1 MKKIILKYLLITFGI
16 LLIIIT
22 YLSVIGLET
31 EKFNN
36 QIKSKIIEK
45 NNSLDLELKKIKLTL
60 DPLNFKINAKTIG
73 AKIIYQKKKIELE
86 YIKTQISLN
95 SLIKNKFVSSN
106 LELSTRS
113 ILLKDFVTFFRAISN
128 RSELF
133 ILEQVIKKGHV
144 IVNAKINIDEK
155 GNIKKDFEINGLLK
169 DGKLNLLS
177 NYNFDKINFNL
188 NIKNN
193 IFNFKDI
200 NFTTNKID
208 FFSNNLKITKNKNDL
223 FFEGKVQNKDTFL
236 NKELIELI
244 KLNLNNLNLI
254 NTKFSSKNNFS
265 FIINNKFKL
274 KNLILDSEILIKE
287 SEYKKPILLNEYF
300 PEVKDLIHLKDHKIK
315 LSYKKDNFSVKGN
328 GKIKIQ

>member
-36 QIKSKIIEK
+36 QIKSKIIEL
-45 NNSLDLELKKIKLTL
+45 NSSLDLELKKIKLTL

-73 AKIIYQKKKIELE
+73 AKIIYQKKNIELE

-113 ILLKDFVTFFRAISN
+113 ILLKDLVTFFRVISN

-144 IVNAKINIDEK
+144 IK
-155 GNIKKDFEINGLLK
+155 
-169 DGKLNLLS
+169 
-177 NYNFDKINFNL
+177 
-188 NIKNN
+188 
-193 IFNFKDI
+193 
-200 NFTTNKID
+200 
-208 FFSNNLKITKNKNDL
+208 
-223 FFEGKVQNKDTFL
+223 
-236 NKELIELI
+236 
-244 KLNLNNLNLI
+244 
-254 NTKFSSKNNFS
+254 
-265 FIINNKFKL
+265 
-274 KNLILDSEILIKE
+274 
-287 SEYKKPILLNEYF
+287 
-300 PEVKDLIHLKDHKIK
+300 
-315 LSYKKDNFSVKGN
+315 
-328 GKIKIQ
+328 